1 MFDKDDH
8 EKMGLPLKTGLERDM
23 SGKSLDSLIIQY
35 YVMKVDREP
44 STDRAVI
51 VTSSR
56 NGGLWGFWKTEGAQ
70 GSLSSGGFFGETQR
84 CWQPSSLVLTS
95 SMSLSF

>member
-8 EKMGLPLKTGLERDM
+8 EKIGLPLKTGLERDM

-56 NGGLWGFWKTEGAQ
+56 NGGLWDFWKTEEPSGHRNLE
-70 GSLSSGGFFGETQR
+70 GSLVRHRGPGSPVPLF
-84 CWQPSSLVLTS
+84 
-95 SMSLSF
+95 